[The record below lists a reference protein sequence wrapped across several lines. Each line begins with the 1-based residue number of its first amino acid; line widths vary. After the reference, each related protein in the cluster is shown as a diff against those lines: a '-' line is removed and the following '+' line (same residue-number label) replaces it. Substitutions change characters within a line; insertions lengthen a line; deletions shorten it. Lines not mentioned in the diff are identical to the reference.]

1 MKYTRLLLAMAIVI
15 ACSMLVY
22 PETPEEMGTRLAK
35 QNNERPVFEKVKAKG
50 TLVIFNSSGEIKFKK
65 ILIMGTYV
73 ENMNTA
79 NFCEKYLTYCTAPAD
94 DQGNSY
100 MMYHYKYRDDI
111 KWVYLKGI
119 RKAKK
124 VTGADKKLSF
134 FGSDFTNSEA
144 GKPNV
149 LDWKY
154 KYIGDEK
161 VEFKGKTFDCYK
173 VEYLPR
179 DNTVKSD
186 LGCGRRV
193 SFFEKKSLL
202 TLRLDFYDENLIKIK
217 ELRLLSFITKKN
229 VRGEKVNYETGL
241 EMKSMKTGSKSQ
253 LLFSELKFE
262 EETNLR
268 TDIFTEQYLTQK
280 WW

>member
-1 MKYTRLLLAMAIVI
+1 MK
-15 ACSMLVY
+15 
-22 PETPEEMGTRLAK
+22 K
-35 QNNERPVFEKVKAKG
+35 NDDRPVFEKVKAKG
-50 TLVIFNSSGEIKFKK
+50 TLKIYNSSGAIKFKK
-65 ILIMGTYV
+65 QLIMGTYTTG
-73 ENMNTA
+73 MGTP
-79 NFCEKYLTYCTAPAD
+79 NFCEKYIAYFMAPAD

-100 MMYHYKYRDDI
+100 MMYHYKNRADV

-144 GKPNV
+144 SKPNF

-154 KYIGDEK
+154 KYIGEEK
-161 VEFKGKTFDCYK
+161 VNFKGRTFDCYK
-173 VEYLPR
+173 VESIPI
-179 DNTVKSD
+179 NAGVKSD

-193 SFFEKKSLL
+193 SFLEKKTIL
-202 TLRLDFYDENLIKIK
+202 TLRIDIYDENMIKAK
-217 ELRLLSFITKKN
+217 ELHLMSFLVKN
-229 VRGEKVNYETGL
+229 NIKGEKVYYETGL
-241 EMKSMKTGSKSQ
+241 EMRNVKTGTKSQ
-253 LLFSELKFE
+253 LIFSELKFE
-262 EETNLR
+262 EATNLR